1 MGIGFIEEY
10 FDIMLDNFLIVKK
23 LTFIHDQG
31 MKKVQSEV
39 QKSRLLL
46 DWSSNY
52 YGDILR
58 RKEDMYFRTSV

>member
-39 QKSRLLL
+39 QKSRLLP
-46 DWSSNY
+46 D
-52 YGDILR
+52 
-58 RKEDMYFRTSV
+58 